1 MSPFQVG
8 AALAVLAGAVLAVSA
23 RDIRWILGGLA
34 VAIGLAAILADP
46 LPSPLAVAIRV
57 LAAVLGV
64 ELILIAV
71 RGSVPRAANPQG
83 PPLGPIAPALV
94 GAAAFVIGYAA
105 SGVGSPAAGPAVAT
119 ATGLGLA
126 AIAAGPL
133 VLGRDLL
140 RIGSGLALLATAAEL
155 VRAGL
160 AGTPSPFEQTVIAG
174 LTVAILGVLAGLIAV
189 ALRSG
194 HDLSVA
200 GALVRETRFE
210 AHPLAVA
217 TRGPAAGIEPRR
229 PVRGRSPAAG
239 PRRDAAAHQLTLEER
254 LRFMT
259 PIADAELEPPPAT
272 AVTAGPPRPA
282 ADAEDEHRE

>member
-1 MSPFQVG
+1 VSPFQLG

-23 RDIRWILGGLA
+23 RDIRWILGGLV

-57 LAAVLGV
+57 LAAVLGA

-71 RGSVPRAANPQG
+71 RGSAPGAASLQG
-83 PPLGPIAPALV
+83 SPVGPIAPALAA
-94 GAAAFVIGYAA
+94 AAAFAIGYAS
-105 SGVGSPAAGPAVAT
+105 SGVGSPADGPAVAT
-119 ATGLGLA
+119 ATGLGVA

-133 VLGRDLL
+133 VLGRDLP
-140 RIGSGLALLATAAEL
+140 RIGSGLVLLATAAEL

-160 AGTPSPFEQTVIAG
+160 AGTPGPFEQAVIGG
-174 LTVAILGVLAGLIAV
+174 LTVAVLGVLAGLIAV

-210 AHPLAVA
+210 AHPLAAA
-217 TRGPAAGIEPRR
+217 TRGSAAGTEARR

-259 PIADAELEPPPAT
+259 PAADADGEPAPAT
-272 AVTAGPPRPA
+272 AVTPGSPRPA
-282 ADAEDEHRE
+282 TDAEDEHRE

>member
-1 MSPFQVG
+1 VSPFQFG

-23 RDIRWILGGLA
+23 RDIRWILGGL
-34 VAIGLAAILADP
+34 VAAMGLAAVLADP
-46 LPSPLAVAIRV
+46 LPSPLALAIRL
-57 LAAVLGV
+57 LAAVLGA
-64 ELILIAV
+64 ELILLAV
-71 RGSVPRAANPQG
+71 RGPATRPANPG
-83 PPLGPIAPALV
+83 SPPLGPVAPALA

-105 SGVGSPAAGPAVAT
+105 SGVGSPADGPALAT

-140 RIGSGLALLATAAEL
+140 RLGPGLALLATAAEL

-160 AGTPSPFEQTVIAG
+160 AGTPGPFEQTVVAG
-174 LTVAILGVLAGLIAV
+174 LTVALLGALAGLIAV
-189 ALRSG
+189 ARGSG

-200 GALVRETRFE
+200 GGLVRETRFE
-210 AHPLAVA
+210 AHPLVA
-217 TRGPAAGIEPRR
+217 AARGAAGLKAGR

-259 PIADAELEPPPAT
+259 AAEPEAEPTAPPSAPPGAPGPAT
-272 AVTAGPPRPA
+272 H
-282 ADAEDEHRE
+282 DEDESPT